1 VTKAKLDTKRVS
13 SRDAAKIPQQRRAPL
28 PPSPAEV
35 DHYDAFHF
43 GERLREFRKQKAMS
57 LERAAE
63 LVGVPASTLSRIEN
77 RKMSPTLDLIL
88 KIVRAMKLHPY
99 DVLGR
104 DALKS
109 RGDGEVSVTRK
120 GAGEYTELPN
130 ILYAPLHPDISN
142 PAVRPIMVTLFARS
156 IEEYGGLTAHS
167 GEEFLFVLQGSVEV
181 HFGESVQQPRCLSEG
196 DSIYFDSHIPHA
208 YVAVGGAQ
216 AKLLIVASTLD
227 PPFEAGS

>member
-1 VTKAKLDTKRVS
+1 VPAQKSSKLRI
-13 SRDAAKIPQQRRAPL
+13 AATSGGAGQIAEAAL
-28 PPSPAEV
+28 SPAEI

-43 GERLREFRKQKAMS
+43 GERLRAFRKQQKLS

-88 KIVRAMKLHPY
+88 KIVRAMNLHPY

-104 DALKS
+104 QSLGV
-109 RGDGEVSVTRK
+109 RGGGEISVTRK

-142 PAVRPIMVTLFARS
+142 SAIRPIMVTLFARS
-156 IEEYGGLTAHS
+156 VEEYGGLTAHS
-167 GEEFLFVLQGSVEV
+167 GEEFLFVLHGAVEV
-181 HFGESVQQPRCLSEG
+181 HFGDGAGRVDRLAEG
-196 DSIYFDSHIPHA
+196 DSIYFDSQIPHA
-208 YVAVGGAQ
+208 YVAMGNAQ
-216 AKLLIVASTLD
+216 AKMLIVASTLD
-227 PPFEAGS
+227 PPFMGRAGK